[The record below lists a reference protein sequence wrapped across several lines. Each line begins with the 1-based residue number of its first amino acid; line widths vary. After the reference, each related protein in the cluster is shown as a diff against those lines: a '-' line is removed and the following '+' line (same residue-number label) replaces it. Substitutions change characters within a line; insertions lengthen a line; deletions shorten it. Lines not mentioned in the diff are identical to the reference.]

1 MSFTLQEDC
10 LFLFLFCFELFVYKC
25 SAILFVNTKHGVRFA
40 FDGLLKTFRVIANSL
55 IINY

>member
-10 LFLFLFCFELFVYKC
+10 LFLFLFCFKLFVYKC

-40 FDGLLKTFRVIANSL
+40 FDGLLKTFRLVL
-55 IINY
+55 LLTV